1 MADSSD
7 IKLGVPPATKR
18 YDLTESIVCAALSKN
33 PDPAGRPAAL
43 EKLLGKTLEEA
54 TQEEVAEVTIKYAKL
69 VRRVFDA
76 L

>member
-1 MADSSD
+1 MIDNGD

-18 YDLTESIVCAALSKN
+18 YELAESIVCAALSRN
-33 PDPAGRPAAL
+33 PEPAGRPAAL

-54 TQEEVAEVTIKYAKL
+54 TKEEVAEVTVKYAKL

>member
-1 MADSSD
+1 MVDSGD

-18 YDLTESIVCAALSKN
+18 YELAESIVCAALSKN
-33 PDPAGRPAAL
+33 PEPAGRPAAL
-43 EKLLGKTLEEA
+43 EKLLGKALEEA
-54 TQEEVAEVTIKYAKL
+54 TKEEASEAAIKYAKL